1 MRLIPQFLRRSEAE
15 RTGTMSVM
23 EHLEELR
30 RRIMIAFLAVFAGA
44 IVGWFLYPYVLELLR
59 DPFCQ
64 YLRDHPEVRP
74 PAGCDLVFNSPVD
87 AFLTKLKMVGF
98 LGLIVALPVVMYQ
111 LWAFI
116 VPGLTSRE
124 KKWSIPFIV
133 TSTLLFL
140 AGAAFAIWTLP
151 KALEFLLGFG
161 GEAVVPLIT
170 FDRYIGFV
178 TLVTLAFGVSFLFP
192 VILVFLEAVGV
203 LSWQL
208 LASWRRWAILGISIF
223 AAVITPSGDPYTMFA
238 MMIPMYV
245 FYEASIII
253 GRIMKRRRSSTKA

>member
-1 MRLIPQFLRRSEAE
+1 MRLIPKFLRRSEAE

-30 RRIMIAFLAVFAGA
+30 RRIVIAFLAILAGA
-44 IVGWFLYPYVLELLR
+44 VVGWFLYPYVLELLR

-64 YLRDHPEVRP
+64 YLRDNPEVRP

-98 LGLIVALPVVMYQ
+98 LGLIVALPIVLFQ

-133 TSTLLFL
+133 TSTLLFI

-208 LASWRRWAILGISIF
+208 LASWRRWAILGISVF

-253 GRIMKRRRSSTKA
+253 GRIMKRSRT